1 MTTLDP
7 HIDMN
12 LDDQLRCGFAA
23 WRARHFGMDAL
34 GDPSFVGSQM
44 RGRSVRLR
52 TLDRVR
58 AWMASPTRG
67 KMSSGPFAPGWQVM
81 TDMNGPFRRDDDT
94 RPIHRTRSR
103 MPGPGPNFR
112 TRKERCA

>member
-58 AWMASPTRG
+58 AGMGVAYERRRT
-67 KMSSGPFAPGWQVM
+67 PGHSRRDGGHDRHE
-81 TDMNGPFRRDDDT
+81 TFRRDDGA
-94 RPIHRTRSR
+94 RLIHRT
-103 MPGPGPNFR
+103 GPD
-112 TRKERCA
+112 